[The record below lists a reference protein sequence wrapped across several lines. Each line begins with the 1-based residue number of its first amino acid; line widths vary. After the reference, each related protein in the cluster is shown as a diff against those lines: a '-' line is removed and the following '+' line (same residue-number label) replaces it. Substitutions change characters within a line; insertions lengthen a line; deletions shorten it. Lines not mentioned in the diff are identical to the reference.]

1 MQHNS
6 NYSDL
11 TGYISTT
18 KLKWEQRWQPACL
31 YLIAIFLCVFLIAGC
46 SQEPAREAESPQ
58 PEKQQPAETKPVP
71 EKEKTVSQKTKPIA
85 QVPEVASSQVPNRM
99 MKAREKMKSILLGLM
114 NYYDNHNM
122 FCPDTSITENY
133 ATSGRP
139 HLSWRVHILPFM
151 GEDDL
156 FQQFKLNEPWDSP
169 HNQRLLAKMPDVFRA
184 PGDPEDSTTTRFRH
198 VESVLKSPDSRPV
211 TMFPVSPGGAS
222 IGFSDMTDQM
232 SETILFL
239 ETAPEQATPWTK
251 PDGLPLIP
259 DNPAKAIG
267 LSDPSGTM
275 ICFVDGHSS
284 LVKPGTSAEIWSQ
297 LLDYADGH
305 SIPDEI
311 FTKFP
316 APDLEPRTDLPLHLT
331 YMRMPFSDALI
342 VMHPRAMLE
351 TGPAKEL
358 LTRLSQET
366 DVPDIEKLRDW
377 ETVIVWIRRFASG
390 WEGHYLVQ
398 YKEPTPRETVLKQL
412 GCDPAHLFSHDDRSW
427 LIAAPSLVAEFAKSR
442 NTPPE
447 GLSLW
452 EDMDLNK
459 NLAMRFYLSSMFEES
474 NVFKYLSNRLDIPVL
489 DQIHTFD
496 LLLDFSGESLLELQV
511 NMKTPEGAVQL
522 RDRIQRFQKQ
532 ATAELSPLAT
542 EADRELSEAMS
553 EHFSMSLITPP
564 WDPQSDKTM
573 LDLKLKQFTS
583 YQRLI
588 TSIDE
593 KLIQPAV
600 VKTRAERRQYEQ
612 KDQIK
617 LLGLSIYQQQ
627 KIMSYQEALAQ
638 EEPGGAV
645 VQKEEKN
652 QLSWRVS
659 LLPMI
664 GQYKLYEQFHLDE
677 PWDSLHNLKLLEQM
691 PALYQ
696 SAGVTRPGYTSIMTF
711 NGERTP
717 FQDSTSSRLRDA
729 SDGLENTILCVQ
741 AGADQAVPWT
751 KPVDLPFDPQD
762 PWRVVGKLEYDLLL
776 ALMMDGSARWIPR
789 TMPSSEFAKLID
801 PDDSARKRATSL
813 KWETPTEWTLQ
824 VARNLK
830 DPFVR
835 CVILNRI
842 AQAQIAA
849 GEKEQAMQTLKPAL
863 EVVYETEQVI
873 ISSNRV
879 QESVVKSLLKA
890 GKLESAIQTAK
901 KFTNPMIKV
910 AAYTD
915 VALELIKT
923 EKMKQAAEEIQS
935 LENVHVVKQICGNVA
950 ESLVQ
955 QGQKQR
961 ALEFVEQISLWDHK
975 GSALC
980 AMAWVYYEKDD
991 LQQGLEI
998 LKSIEGMY
1006 QKVEDET
1013 ARDQLL
1019 SLYAGTLGRG
1029 GLYQRPL
1036 ELIALIKDRDFAQSA
1051 LEFVAVTLTASGDAK
1066 RGLEIVDKI
1075 KSPTI
1080 KLTALQRI
1088 SGTIAHKS
1096 GDIEQALK
1104 VAETIEDP
1112 GTREAALEGIARLA
1126 AKAGKGKQ
1134 TEEVMQKLSKLD
1146 QNTFFLR
1153 DVAYHL
1159 VETGNLKSAMQI
1171 AELMQT
1177 EESKSIFLDSIAR
1190 AVARSGETKAALD
1203 IIQKIQVPMR
1213 KDQARSRVAAGFAE
1227 TGKTDEAI
1235 QLVSQIKNGVE
1246 QTRVR
1251 TEIAAA
1257 LFKTGDDT
1265 QGVKV
1270 LNDAIDFASKHRAR
1284 NYLVDVIMPLASEP
1298 LTAAQQK
1305 ETDKDI
1311 VTPLK
1316 KSFTP
1321 DEKRVAK
1328 RLMKALQSR

>member
-1 MQHNS
+1 
-6 NYSDL
+6 
-11 TGYISTT
+11 
-18 KLKWEQRWQPACL
+18 
-31 YLIAIFLCVFLIAGC
+31 
-46 SQEPAREAESPQ
+46 
-58 PEKQQPAETKPVP
+58 
-71 EKEKTVSQKTKPIA
+71 
-85 QVPEVASSQVPNRM
+85 
-99 MKAREKMKSILLGLM
+99 
-114 NYYDNHNM
+114 
-122 FCPDTSITENY
+122 
-133 ATSGRP
+133 
-139 HLSWRVHILPFM
+139 
-151 GEDDL
+151 
-156 FQQFKLNEPWDSP
+156 PWDSP
-169 HNQRLLAKMPDVFRA
+169 HNQRLLAKMPDEFRA

-251 PDGLPLIP
+251 PEGLPLIP

-284 LVKPGTSAEIWSQ
+284 LVKPGTSAEVWSQ

-305 SIPDEI
+305 SISDEN
-311 FTKFP
+311 FAKFP

-358 LTRLSQET
+358 LSRLSQET
-366 DVPDIEKLRDW
+366 VVPDLDKLREW

-390 WEGHYLVQ
+390 WQVHYLVQ
-398 YKEPTPRETVLKQL
+398 YAKPTPRETVLKQL
-412 GCDPAHLFSHDDRSW
+412 GCDPAHLFLHDDRTW
-427 LIAAPSLVAEFAKSR
+427 LIAEPSLVKEFAIAR

-511 NMKTPEGAVQL
+511 NMKTSEAAVQL

-532 ATAELSPLAT
+532 ATAELSPQAS

-564 WDPQSDKTM
+564 GEPQSDKTM

-583 YQRLI
+583 YQRLVS
-588 TSIDE
+588 SIDE
-593 KLIQPAV
+593 KLVQPVV
-600 VKTRAERRQYEQ
+600 VKTVKEKRQFDQ

-617 LLGLSIYQQQ
+617 RLGLCIYEYQHVLR
-627 KIMSYQEALAQ
+627 MQEAMAEQ
-638 EEPGGAV
+638 QPGGAAA
-645 VQKEEKN
+645 QKEEKN

-659 LLPMI
+659 LLPMM

-677 PWDSLHNLKLLEQM
+677 PWDSSHNLKLLEQM
-691 PALYQ
+691 PALFQ

-717 FQDSTSSRLRDA
+717 FQDSTSSRLKDA
-729 SDGLENTILCVQ
+729 PYGLENTILCVQ

-751 KPVDLPFDPQD
+751 KPVDLPFDPQN
-762 PWRVVGKLEYDLLL
+762 PWRVVGKLKYDLLL

-789 TMPSSEFAKLID
+789 TMPASEFAKLID
-801 PDDSARKRATSL
+801 PDDSGRKSATSL
-813 KWETPTEWTLQ
+813 KWETPTEWALQ

-830 DPFVR
+830 DPLLR
-835 CVILNRI
+835 CVILNKI
-842 AQAQIAA
+842 AEAQLKT
-849 GEKEQAMQTLKPAL
+849 GETEQALQTLKPAL
-863 EVVYETEQVI
+863 ELVYETEQVVI
-873 ISSNRV
+873 
-879 QESVVKSLLKA
+879 ESIKVEEAVIKTLLKM
-890 GKLESAIQTAK
+890 GEIELAIQVAK
-901 KFTNPMIKV
+901 KFKNPMVKV
-910 AAYTD
+910 STFKEI
-915 VALELIKT
+915 ALALIEVGKMSQAVEL
-923 EKMKQAAEEIQS
+923 IQS
-935 LENVHVVKQICGNVA
+935 LENIHAGKMVCGKVA
-950 ESLVQ
+950 EALVQ

-961 ALEFVEQISLWDHK
+961 ALQFVEQVPVSLYK

-980 AMAWVYYEKDD
+980 TMAWVYYEEGD
-991 LQQGLEI
+991 LEQGLEV
-998 LKSIEGMY
+998 LKPVEGMY

-1019 SLYAGTLGRG
+1019 SYYAGSLARG
-1029 GLYQRPL
+1029 GQYQHPM
-1036 ELIALIKDRDFAQSA
+1036 ELIALIKDPDTAGAAYEFA
-1051 LEFVAVTLTASGDAK
+1051 AVTLTASGDAK
-1066 RGLEIVDKI
+1066 QGLELANQVKE
-1075 KSPTI
+1075 PFA
-1080 KLTALQRI
+1080 KLSVLRDIA
-1088 SGTIAHKS
+1088 GTIANKS
-1096 GDIEQALK
+1096 GDFDEAVK
-1104 VAETIEDP
+1104 VAEMIEDAGP
-1112 GTREAALEGIARLA
+1112 RDYALENIARLA

-1134 TEEVMQKLSKLD
+1134 TEDVMQKLSKLD
-1146 QNTFFLR
+1146 QNMYFSK
-1153 DVAYHL
+1153 DVAFHL
-1159 VETGNLKSAMQI
+1159 VETGNLKSAMKVV
-1171 AELMQT
+1171 ELMQT
-1177 EESKSIFLDSIAR
+1177 PESKSEFLVSIAR
-1190 AVARSGETKAALD
+1190 AVARSGETSAALD
-1203 IIQKIQVPMR
+1203 IIQKIQVPLR
-1213 KDQARSRVAAGFAE
+1213 KDQARSRVAAIFAE

-1235 QLVSQIKNGVE
+1235 QLAPRIENGVE
-1246 QTRVR
+1246 QVRVL

-1270 LNDAIDFASKHRAR
+1270 LNEAIDFSSKYRAR

-1298 LTAAQQK
+1298 LTATQHKAAV
-1305 ETDKDI
+1305 KDF
-1311 VTPLK
+1311 VSPLK

-1321 DEKRVAK
+1321 EEKQAANRILNVFYT
-1328 RLMKALQSR
+1328 MSN